1 MCLQP
6 EYRYVKEKN
15 HIKKD
20 CGIMI
25 EIEWIRKALLDR
37 RPKIVAKSTG
47 LHVNTVT
54 RIRDG
59 KEENPKIDTLN
70 RLAVYLMGQGE

>member
-1 MCLQP
+1 
-6 EYRYVKEKN
+6 
-15 HIKKD
+15 
-20 CGIMI
+20 MI

-37 RPKIVAKSTG
+37 RPKIVSEGTG
-47 LHVNTVT
+47 LHVNTIT

-70 RLAVYLMGQGE
+70 RLAGYLIGQGE